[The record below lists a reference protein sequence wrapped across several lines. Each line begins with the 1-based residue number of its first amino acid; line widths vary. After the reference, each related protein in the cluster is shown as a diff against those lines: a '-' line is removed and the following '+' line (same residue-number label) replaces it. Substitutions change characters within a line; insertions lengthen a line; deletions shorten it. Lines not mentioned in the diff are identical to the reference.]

1 MVPDGSLLPPAAGLP
16 NCRVTPKASQP
27 RTPPEPARPA
37 GDAPAKKKPGV
48 QLPESYALVRK
59 VGHGAYGAVAAYRD
73 AATDRVVAVKRA
85 SGLFTDLVDA
95 KRILREIKLLRH
107 FRHDNVVTL
116 IDFLVPEDRDF
127 DEVCIVMEMIDTDLH
142 RVIYSKQE
150 LTDPHVQYFVYQI
163 LRGLKY
169 VHSANV
175 VHRDLKPQNILV
187 NKDCELKICDFG
199 LARGFGEGEEDCDF
213 THYVVTRWYRAPEV
227 MLTAKQYTRS
237 VDMWSVG
244 CILGE
249 MVTRRALF
257 KGRNA
262 KEQIALAVQLLVPP
276 RGELAFVE
284 RNTSAY
290 RFVCA
295 GVDASPPRKPW
306 PEVFPT
312 ATWNEPLMELLDA
325 LLHFDPDLRPD
336 PAAALEYEYVLE
348 LHDPSDEATCEN
360 PVDWRWD
367 LELPLTRDA
376 LMEAMYAE
384 HLSMHAKT

>member
-1 MVPDGSLLPPAAGLP
+1 MLNLDSPIARKKIVVAGTEFLIP
-16 NCRVTPKASQP
+16 TRYQLI
-27 RTPPEPARPA
+27 
-37 GDAPAKKKPGV
+37 KPI
-48 QLPESYALVRK
+48 
-59 VGHGAYGAVAAYRD
+59 GHGAYGVVIACKDAITEQRVAIKKVPKAFD
-73 AATDRVVAVKRA
+73 DV
-85 SGLFTDLVDA
+85 VDA
-95 KRILREIKLLRH
+95 KRVSREIKLLRFMNH
-107 FRHDNVVTL
+107 ENMMSVIDIVRPPTL
-116 IDFLVPEDRDF
+116 DQFKDVY
-127 DEVCIVMEMIDTDLH
+127 IVSPLMETDLH
-142 RVIYSKQE
+142 RIIYSRQD
-150 LTDPHVQYFVYQI
+150 LSSDHVQYFVYQI

-276 RGELAFVE
+276 REELAFVE

-348 LHDPSDEATCEN
+348 LHDPSDEATCEI